1 MKLLLVQ
8 HGFVVIIIYDSNN
21 NNNNNNNDIMV
32 VLGFYGAF
40 KEFSMRFQ

>member
-21 NNNNNNNDIMV
+21 NNNNNNNIMV

>member
-21 NNNNNNNDIMV
+21 NNNNNNNIMV

-40 KEFSMRFQ
+40 KEFSVRFQ